1 MPSQICQGKRLRDL
15 SVFTSHKSFT
25 FWFPTL
31 QECLMGGFLSCSK
44 WVECECSITPVF
56 VPTRSRK
63 PLTEIYEFKF
73 NVDTRAI
80 ERAMFDQ
87 KVWFNPHCLWLSCF
101 WKMVTAA
108 TWWSELLTSWSEVV
122 NINCYRSQRNT
133 ISTNSTVKNMKLQE
147 RYGSQLLLK
156 HLSRNNSF
164 WQAIESST
172 LDSIL
177 FAKHAASHFM
187 QAEEEK
193 FIKAMRREMVPIAR
207 PMPQFPPP
215 FVPQRYWTI
224 TVEVLNLKS

>member
-1 MPSQICQGKRLRDL
+1 MPSQICQGKRLWDL

-87 KVWFNPHCLWLSCF
+87 KVWFNPDCLWLLFLENGNSSNLVIWIIDKLILSC
-101 WKMVTAA
+101 
-108 TWWSELLTSWSEVV
+108 E
-122 NINCYRSQRNT
+122 Y
-133 ISTNSTVKNMKLQE
+133 
-147 RYGSQLLLK
+147 QLLQVTEK
-156 HLSRNNSF
+156 HNQYKLYR
-164 WQAIESST
+164 EEYE
-172 LDSIL
+172 
-177 FAKHAASHFM
+177 AAR
-187 QAEEEK
+187 K
-193 FIKAMRREMVPIAR
+193 V
-207 PMPQFPPP
+207 
-215 FVPQRYWTI
+215 W
-224 TVEVLNLKS
+224 

>member
-1 MPSQICQGKRLRDL
+1 MPSQICRGKRLWDL

-25 FWFPTL
+25 SQFPTL
-31 QECLMGGFLSCSK
+31 EECLMGFLSCPK

-87 KVWFNPHCLWLSCF
+87 KVWFNPHFLWISCF

-108 TWWSELLTSWSEVV
+108 TWLSESLTRWSEVV

-156 HLSRNNSF
+156 HLRRNNSF
-164 WQAIESST
+164 WQAIDIYNHPWFFS
-172 LDSIL
+172 LC
-177 FAKHAASHFM
+177 
-187 QAEEEK
+187 
-193 FIKAMRREMVPIAR
+193 
-207 PMPQFPPP
+207 
-215 FVPQRYWTI
+215 
-224 TVEVLNLKS
+224 